1 MLTGIIPFHRVH
13 SVSLSSF
20 RVPVR
25 LGRVQQ
31 NLMFRIKRSLYEGL
45 LCKTGTMLDQFPHRD
60 IPVLHILVDDR
71 DKSML
76 VEDIQRRA
84 GNPALLS
91 LHDLRDVVPA
101 HHAFVA
107 APRESGESPPFQY
120 AESTLVDENGEII
133 GLPTASRVT
142 HLESFDPPPET
153 HSVAPSVSFDS
164 CSKGFRS
171 DVIRDN
177 MVQVL
182 MESLRNHNIIIPR
195 PKKKTR
201 ATWMK
206 MTGIVLPARPPTSC
220 PEPAGQGGDGV
231 LVLR

>member
-1 MLTGIIPFHRVH
+1 MLHVKRAPHEGFLRKTGAIRDQMPD
-13 SVSLSSF
+13 
-20 RVPVR
+20 
-25 LGRVQQ
+25 
-31 NLMFRIKRSLYEGL
+31 RSL
-45 LCKTGTMLDQFPHRD
+45 
-60 IPVLHILVDDR
+60 PVLHIFVDNRYIPVLV
-71 DKSML
+71 KEM
-76 VEDIQRRA
+76 QRCG
-84 GNPALLS
+84 GNPPFLP
-91 LHDLRDVVPA
+91 LHDLRDFVPA

-107 APRESGESPPFQY
+107 APRESGDSPPFQY

-220 PEPAGQGGDGV
+220 PEPAGQGV
-231 LVLR
+231 TVLRFIADADRDHCAPRRLRT